1 MKLEGIEHILID
13 MDGVLVNFMDPAL
26 ALFGADQ
33 SVLQPNQWFFW
44 ESLGISEEQFWA
56 RVDATYYFWEDLPAY
71 SHFTEILEL
80 VEGIGAW
87 SIATAPWMNPPC
99 ASQKIRWMRKHIH
112 HRFDRFMIGREKF
125 LLSKPGV
132 VLIDDSDH
140 NVEKFSAGGGVGI
153 LFPQKWNSRHDQPVE
168 NVQSFLLQE
177 LEKANQIF
185 LGRKS

>member
-13 MDGVLVNFMDPAL
+13 MDGVLVNFTDPAL
-26 ALFGADQ
+26 ALFGANQ
-33 SVLQPNQWFFW
+33 SVLQPMQWDFA
-44 ESLGISEEQFWA
+44 EALGISANQFWA
-56 RVDATYYFWEDLPAY
+56 KIDTTPYFWEDLPAY
-71 SHFTEILEL
+71 AHFTEILEV

-87 SIATAPWMNPPC
+87 SLATSPCLDSGC
-99 ASQKIRWMRKHIH
+99 ASQKVRWMRKHIH
-112 HRFDRFMIGREKF
+112 PRFDRYMIGREKF

-177 LEKANQIF
+177 LEKTNQIF